1 MIRFRRLFTVAVLA
15 LAGVAGA
22 SGAERQ
28 WGPFRGANSPPA
40 LTEEDVRYFAA
51 LGGNLLRIVN
61 NSRPLMK
68 KQAPYDLDEDNFA
81 LLDRVVGYCEK
92 YNVRVVIDPHTTPGT
107 EQTTTTRPT
116 DAFWSDFAVQQHL
129 IRLWDHIAHRYGA
142 RGEVIAGYDLLN
154 EPALPNGGA
163 ADTPA
168 DWNLLVRKLI
178 KTIRAVDK
186 THTII
191 IEPPTIR
198 TLEGKSINRLVG
210 MSYLEP
216 PADTNVVYS
225 PHMYEPHEFTHQ
237 GVQGRPEPFP
247 YPGAIKGRE
256 WNRKTVEET
265 LQPVVDFQRK
275 FRAPIFMGEFSAPRW
290 RGEDA
295 NRYLRDV
302 IEVCEAHGW
311 SWAYHSYREWEGW
324 DAERSNTDRNDRGR
338 KPTTPRLELLKS
350 FFARNAR

>member
-1 MIRFRRLFTVAVLA
+1 MAALA
-15 LAGVAGA
+15 LAGTAAA
-22 SGAERQ
+22 SSAERQ
-28 WGPFRGANSPPA
+28 WGPFRGADSPPT
-40 LTEEDVRYFAA
+40 LTEEDVRDFAA

-61 NSRPLMK
+61 NSRPLMH

-81 LLDRVVGYCEK
+81 LLDRVIGYCEK
-92 YNVRVVIDPHTTPGT
+92 YQVRVVIDPHTTPGT
-107 EQTTTTRPT
+107 ERTTTTRPT

-129 IRLWDHIAHRYGA
+129 IRLWNHIAHRYGA
-142 RGEVIAGYDLLN
+142 RGEVIAAYDLLN

-163 ADTPA
+163 AGTPA

-178 KTIRAVDK
+178 KTIRAADK
-186 THTII
+186 THTIV

-198 TLEGKSINRLVG
+198 TPEGKTINRLMS

-216 PADTNVVYS
+216 PPDPNVVYS
-225 PHMYEPHEFTHQ
+225 PHMYEPGEFTHQ
-237 GVQGRPEPFP
+237 GVEGRPEPFA

-256 WNRKTVEET
+256 WNRQTVEET

-275 FRAPIFMGEFSAPRW
+275 HGVPIFMGEFSAPRW

-311 SWAYHSYREWEGW
+311 SWAYHAYREWEGW
-324 DAERSNTDRNDRGR
+324 DAERSNTDRNDRVR
-338 KPTTPRLELLKS
+338 KATTPRLELLKS
-350 FFARNAR
+350 YFAHNTR

>member
-1 MIRFRRLFTVAVLA
+1 MKITLGWFGRLRGLA
-15 LAGVAGA
+15 A
-22 SGAERQ
+22 
-28 WGPFRGANSPPA
+28 
-40 LTEEDVRYFAA
+40 
-51 LGGNLLRIVN
+51 
-61 NSRPLMK
+61 
-68 KQAPYDLDEDNFA
+68 
-81 LLDRVVGYCEK
+81 RVVAPVASE
-92 YNVRVVIDPHTTPGT
+92 GT
-107 EQTTTTRPT
+107 T
-116 DAFWSDFAVQQHL
+116 DANAGTTHEAVRDFTKSLRCNGMVFK
-129 IRLWDHIAHRYGA
+129 
-142 RGEVIAGYDLLN
+142 LL
-154 EPALPNGGA
+154 LKWRRNGC
-163 ADTPA
+163 
-168 DWNLLVRKLI
+168 V
-178 KTIRAVDK
+178 
-186 THTII
+186 
-191 IEPPTIR
+191 EPPTIR

-275 FRAPIFMGEFSAPRW
+275 FGAPIFMGEFGAPRW

-324 DAERSNTDRNDRGR
+324 DAERSNTNKDDRER
-338 KPTTPRLELLKS
+338 KATTPRLELLKGY
-350 FFARNAR
+350 FAH